1 MGGEFV
7 MADIRTL
14 KLALLADTK
23 DFIQGLDKAE
33 KETQTFSGKLDNA
46 IQKGAA
52 AFAALAAAA
61 GAAAIKIGIDA
72 VKAAIEDEKAQASL
86 AQTLRNT
93 TNATEAQIAATEEFI
108 DKTARA
114 TGVADDQ
121 LRPSLQRLLVSTKDL
136 TQAQKLQTLAL
147 DISAGTGKDLLSV
160 SDALAKASDGNFKA
174 LKNLGVELKT
184 SETITKKVKVSQTDL
199 KEAQLKNED
208 ASLRLASA
216 QERLNKAITKNGAD
230 SIEAQKAQNA
240 VERAQISLDKASGK
254 YNDTVDKQGKT
265 IKVTKEETISF
276 DEAVKQLTANFEG
289 QADIAA
295 NTFAG
300 RMGRL
305 KVAIEEAK
313 EQLGTA
319 LLPLLERFA
328 KFATDQ
334 LAPAL
339 QGLVDGLTRK
349 GKQSLTRA
357 FYDAGTGAVT
367 FGYDMDNVQGQA
379 YLLGEQLR
387 KTTEILGDMLDKVT
401 GAAEG
406 EGFKKLLTVI
416 TSVISGLER
425 AIELYNSLPDFGKLL
440 INPVGQLAPLAGAAG
455 QIPST
460 VRGGG
465 TTVNNYNIKNAV
477 DPQAVARTITKVQNT
492 ANKTT
497 GIKPFNFGF
506 R

>member
-1 MGGEFV
+1 
-7 MADIRTL
+7 MAEIRSL

-23 DFIQGLDKAE
+23 DFIQGLDKAD
-33 KETQTFSGKLDNA
+33 KETKTFSNKLDNA
-46 IQKGAA
+46 LQKGAA
-52 AFAALAAAA
+52 AFLAVGAAA
-61 GAAAIKIGIDA
+61 GAMAIKIGIDA
-72 VKAAIEDEKAQASL
+72 VKAAVEDEKAQKSL
-86 AQTLRNT
+86 AITLKNT
-93 TNATEAQIAATEEFI
+93 TKATDAQVKAVEDYI

-114 TGVADDQ
+114 TGIADDQ
-121 LRPSLQRLLVSTKDL
+121 LRPSLDRLVRSTQDVTK
-136 TQAQKLQTLAL
+136 AQKLQQLAL
-147 DISAGTGKDLLSV
+147 DISAGTGKDLTTV
-160 SDALAKASDGNFKA
+160 TEALGKAYDGNLGALKRIGVPLDENIIKTKDFDAATKA
-174 LKNLGVELKT
+174 L
-184 SETITKKVKVSQTDL
+184 SETF
-199 KEAQLKNED
+199 A
-208 ASLRLASA
+208 
-216 QERLNKAITKNGAD
+216 
-230 SIEAQKAQNA
+230 
-240 VERAQISLDKASGK
+240 
-254 YNDTVDKQGKT
+254 
-265 IKVTKEETISF
+265 
-276 DEAVKQLTANFEG
+276 G
-289 QADIAA
+289 QADAA
-295 NTFAG
+295 AETFAG
-300 RMGRL
+300 RMARI
-305 KVAIEEAK
+305 KIAIDEAK
-313 EQLGTA
+313 EQLGQA

-328 KFATDQ
+328 KFATEQ

-339 QGLVDGLTRK
+339 QGLVDGLTRS
-349 GKQSLTRA
+349 GRQGLTRA

-416 TSVISGLER
+416 TSVIAGLEK

-465 TTVNNYNIKNAV
+465 TTVNNYNIKGAI
-477 DPQAVARTITKVQNT
+477 DPQATARTITKVQNT

>member
-1 MGGEFV
+1 

-23 DFIQGLDKAE
+23 NFIDGLDKADR
-33 KETQTFSGKLDNA
+33 ETKTFSNKLDDA
-46 IQKGAA
+46 LQKGAA
-52 AFAALAAAA
+52 AFLAVGAAA
-61 GAAAIKIGIDA
+61 GAMAIKIGIDA
-72 VKAAIEDEKAQASL
+72 VKAAVEDEKAQKSL
-86 AQTLRNT
+86 EITLKNT
-93 TNATEAQIAATEEFI
+93 TKATDAQVKAVEDFI

-121 LRPSLQRLLVSTKDL
+121 LRPSLDRLLRSTQDITK
-136 TQAQKLQTLAL
+136 AQKLQTLAL
-147 DISAGTGKDLLSV
+147 DISAGTGKDLATV
-160 SDALAKASDGNFKA
+160 TEALGKAYDGNLGAFKRIGVPLDENIVKTKDFDAATKA
-174 LKNLGVELKT
+174 L
-184 SETITKKVKVSQTDL
+184 SETF
-199 KEAQLKNED
+199 A
-208 ASLRLASA
+208 
-216 QERLNKAITKNGAD
+216 
-230 SIEAQKAQNA
+230 
-240 VERAQISLDKASGK
+240 
-254 YNDTVDKQGKT
+254 
-265 IKVTKEETISF
+265 
-276 DEAVKQLTANFEG
+276 G
-289 QADIAA
+289 QADAA
-295 NTFAG
+295 AETFAG
-300 RMGRL
+300 RMARI
-305 KVAIEEAK
+305 KIAIDEAK
-313 EQLGTA
+313 EQLGQA

-328 KFATDQ
+328 KFATEQ

-339 QGLVDGLTRK
+339 QGLVDGLTRS
-349 GKQSLTRA
+349 GRQGLTRA

-416 TSVISGLER
+416 TSVIAGLER
-425 AIELYNSLPDFGKLL
+425 AIELYNSLPNFGKLL

-465 TTVNNYNIKNAV
+465 TTVNNYNIKGAI
-477 DPQAVARTITKVQNT
+477 DPQATARTITKVQNT

>member
-1 MGGEFV
+1 

-23 DFIQGLDKAE
+23 NFIDGLDKADR
-33 KETQTFSGKLDNA
+33 ETKTFSNKLDDA
-46 IQKGAA
+46 LQKGAA
-52 AFAALAAAA
+52 AFLAVGAAA
-61 GAAAIKIGIDA
+61 GAMAIKIGIDA
-72 VKAAIEDEKAQASL
+72 VKAAVEDEKAQKSL
-86 AQTLRNT
+86 AITLKNT
-93 TNATEAQIAATEEFI
+93 TKATDAQVKAVEDFI

-121 LRPSLQRLLVSTKDL
+121 LRPSLDRLLRSTQDITK
-136 TQAQKLQTLAL
+136 AQKLQTLAL
-147 DISAGTGKDLLSV
+147 DISAGTGKDLATV
-160 SDALAKASDGNFKA
+160 TEALGKAYDGNLGALKRIGVPLDENIIKTKDFDAATKA
-174 LKNLGVELKT
+174 L
-184 SETITKKVKVSQTDL
+184 SETF
-199 KEAQLKNED
+199 A
-208 ASLRLASA
+208 
-216 QERLNKAITKNGAD
+216 
-230 SIEAQKAQNA
+230 
-240 VERAQISLDKASGK
+240 
-254 YNDTVDKQGKT
+254 
-265 IKVTKEETISF
+265 
-276 DEAVKQLTANFEG
+276 G
-289 QADIAA
+289 QADAA
-295 NTFAG
+295 AETFAG
-300 RMGRL
+300 RMARI
-305 KVAIEEAK
+305 KIAIDEAK
-313 EQLGTA
+313 EQLGQA

-328 KFATDQ
+328 KFATEQ

-416 TSVISGLER
+416 TSVIAGLER

-460 VRGGG
+460 VRSGG
-465 TTVNNYNIKNAV
+465 TTVNNYNIKGAI
-477 DPQAVARTITKVQNT
+477 DPQATARTITKVQNT